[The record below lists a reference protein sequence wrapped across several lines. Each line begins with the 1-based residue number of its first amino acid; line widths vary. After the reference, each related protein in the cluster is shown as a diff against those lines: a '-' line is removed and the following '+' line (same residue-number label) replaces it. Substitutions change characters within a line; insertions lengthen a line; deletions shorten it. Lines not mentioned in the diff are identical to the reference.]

1 MALLIEEILQTEVR
15 LVHVLPGIRGRLF
28 VRAGGDV
35 GGSVEGLETCEEG
48 AGAYVECGWVSICMR
63 RRDEVLKVFYG
74 WVRVGHG
81 GRQGAGRV
89 DTREVPG
96 FGIR

>member
-1 MALLIEEILQTEVR
+1 VALFIEEILQTEVR

-28 VRAGGDV
+28 VCAGGDV
-35 GGSVEGLETCEEG
+35 GGSVEGLEACEEG
-48 AGAYVECGWVSICMR
+48 TSAYVEGGWVSICMR

-81 GRQGAGRV
+81 GRQGAGRGG
-89 DTREVPG
+89 TREVSG
-96 FGIR
+96 LGIR